1 MIREPRF
8 LSSKRP
14 YAVDLDGMSIT
25 TCEVRIV
32 WHSVRV
38 KAVWFRGRRDTPV
51 ACVGYVWGSLCDPK
65 PANAV
70 AALGRLDDGRY
81 GGECL
86 GRWDGQRYWGAQE
99 PAEIE
104 RHLALLRPML
114 EKYPAVPVG
123 FDGWWRYETSA
134 EWQERN
140 RPAYPTQIGEQL

>member
-8 LSSKRP
+8 LSSKHP
-14 YAVDLDGMSIT
+14 YAVDLDGMSVST
-25 TCEVRIV
+25 HEARIV
-32 WHSVRV
+32 WYSVRIP
-38 KAVWFRGRRDTPV
+38 AVWFRVQRDTPV
-51 ACVGYVWGSLCDPK
+51 ASVGYLVGALYDQK
-65 PANAV
+65 PASAV

-81 GGECL
+81 GDACEAW
-86 GRWDGQRYWGAQE
+86 WDGDRYWGTRWAVGR
-99 PAEIE
+99 E

-114 EKYPAVPVG
+114 ASYPAVPVG